1 VVLGFFVQLF
11 MFFLKQIVYLQKI
24 YIMARKKNIKKND
37 IYTFYMDYYLENGEA
52 PKSVYQL
59 AKLNNFDEGQFYE
72 FFGNLGAV
80 EKSIFHSFFEQTM
93 DLLEK
98 SEEYASFN
106 GRNKL
111 LTFFYTFF
119 EILTANRSFVLSILD
134 RDQNDSKYLKTISTL
149 KPKYVEL
156 IETLEIETLDLKNA
170 KIEKLMGKSL
180 AESLWVQ
187 LILCFKFW
195 MNDDSA
201 GLEKTDVFI
210 EKSINTGFDLLNVQ
224 PLKSVIDLG
233 KFLYNEKSYMN

>member
-1 VVLGFFVQLF
+1 
-11 MFFLKQIVYLQKI
+11 
-24 YIMARKKNIKKND
+24 MARKKKISKQD
-37 IYTFYMDYYLENGEA
+37 IYSFYMDYYLEHGEA
-52 PKSVYQL
+52 PKTVFQL

-72 FFGNLGAV
+72 FFGNISAV
-80 EKSIFHSFFEQTM
+80 EKSIFESFFDQTM
-93 DLLEK
+93 ELLEK
-98 SEEYASFN
+98 SEEYQAFN

-119 EILTANRSFVLSILD
+119 EILTANRSFVLSVLD
-134 RDQNDSKYLKTISTL
+134 GDQNNSKYVKTVSTL
-149 KPKYVEL
+149 RPKYFEL
-156 IETLEIETLDLKNA
+156 IETLEIEKLDLKNA
-170 KIEKLMGKSL
+170 KFEKLMGKSL
-180 AESLWVQ
+180 EESLWVQ
-187 LILCFKFW
+187 MILCLKFW